1 MCGAVVPTCM
11 PGHYLYALCIQQL
24 EKGIGSYGTGVTD
37 NYEPPYSS
45 RNWTQIL
52 WKKIVST
59 LNHWNISTD
68 PTVSLTNKY
77 VIFK

>member
-1 MCGAVVPTCM
+1 VPTCM

-45 RNWTQIL
+45 RN
-52 WKKIVST
+52 
-59 LNHWNISTD
+59 
-68 PTVSLTNKY
+68 
-77 VIFK
+77 